1 MPTQHF
7 EITDTAQLES
17 MTLPVRAEIVDLVSG
32 LGPMSCEEIASMLGK
47 RRPAIHY
54 QVNHLL
60 GVGLLIPAGT
70 RGKGRSEV
78 DLVRTP
84 ARHMRLSFDAADPK
98 NLASFERYAKLTMQR
113 VTRLLQRAF
122 ASGVAVVRGQR
133 RNTLIAQS
141 TCRLTHDQLAEV
153 NRLIDVL
160 VAEATPREPRHEG
173 AHYLLTVA
181 IAPVEAAE

>member
-1 MPTQHF
+1 MPLQHFDITDPTQ
-7 EITDTAQLES
+7 LVS
-17 MTLPVRAEIVDLVSG
+17 MALPVRAEIIDLVSG
-32 LGPMSCEEIASMLGK
+32 LGPVSCEEIASMLGK

-60 GVGLLIPAGT
+60 RVGLLVPAGT
-70 RGKGRSEV
+70 RGSGRSQV

-84 ARHMRLSFDAADPK
+84 ARQMRLNFDAADTQTRA
-98 NLASFERYAKLTMQR
+98 NFERYAKLAMQR

-122 ASGVAVVRGQR
+122 SSGSAVVRGQR

-141 TCRLTHDQLAEV
+141 TCRLTQDQLAEV

-160 VAEATPREPRHEG
+160 VAEATPRKPRHEG

-181 IAPVEAAE
+181 IAPVEAPK